1 MQIYGP
7 NYLHGPQGITG
18 PHANRPTKPQ
28 PIDGNSAPIQDELQI
43 SDAAQLLD
51 KVNEIPEMRMERIEQ
66 IRAEIANGTY
76 ETPEKLDIAIERLL
90 DEIG

>member
-7 NYLHGPQGITG
+7 NYLHGPQAIGG
-18 PHANRPTKPQ
+18 PHGPQ
-28 PIDGNSAPIQDELQI
+28 PPQAQPNQATGPIQDELQI

-51 KVNEIPEMRMERIEQ
+51 KVNDVPEMRTQRIEQ
-66 IRAEIANGTY
+66 IRAQIANGTY
-76 ETPEKLDIAIERLL
+76 ETQEKLDIAVERLL